1 MNNQNKLPQWF
12 ADLSLLLMTVIWGA
26 TFVII
31 KDAIVNIPPLYFL
44 ALRFSLAALALAA
57 IPGTVAGLKSNWR
70 NVVLPG
76 LMLGLGYALQTFG
89 LLYTSASRAGFITGL
104 AVVLVPLMESTLKKK
119 LPGRFVSI
127 GVLLATAGLFL
138 MSGRGDDPFNLGDL
152 LVLGCA
158 VSFAMQIVLVGR
170 NASKVPPLSFAL
182 GMVMVTALSCWPLAL
197 LTETAPTSLGN
208 QVVFA
213 IAMTAL
219 LATSLALYVQ
229 CKMQQFTSTSH
240 TALIFSAEPV
250 FAAVFGYM
258 LAGELLGP
266 IGILGGA
273 MIVAGIVVAE
283 VK

>member
-1 MNNQNKLPQWF
+1 MNNQKIPQWF

-31 KDAIVNIPPLYFL
+31 KDAIVNIPPLTFL

-57 IPGTVAGLKSNWR
+57 VPGTLRGLKRVWRITLIPGI
-70 NVVLPG
+70 
-76 LMLGLGYALQTFG
+76 MLGLGYVLQTFG
-89 LLYTSASRAGFITGL
+89 LIYTSASRAGFITGL
-104 AVVLVPLMESTLKKK
+104 AVVLVPLIESAFRRK
-119 LPGRFVSI
+119 LPSKFVGL
-127 GVLLATAGLFL
+127 GVLLATIGLFL
-138 MSGRGDDPFNLGDL
+138 MSGGGNNPFNLGDI

-158 VSFAMQIVLVGR
+158 ISFAVQIVLVGR
-170 NASKVPPLSFAL
+170 YAENVPPLSFAL
-182 GMVMVTALSCWPLAL
+182 GMVSVTALSCWPLSL
-197 LTETAPTSLGN
+197 LTETPPATVNS

-250 FAAVFGYM
+250 FAAIFGYL
-258 LAGELLGP
+258 LAGDILGP
-266 IGILGGA
+266 IGILGGV
-273 MIVAGIVVAE
+273 MIVSGIVVAE
-283 VK
+283 MK